1 MNKIMVSVLGLMALA
16 GCSSYYDY
24 YQGGVRYTQNG
35 TDCIYYSGEY
45 ANNFSGSIGGMNNG
59 KKIVY
64 RNTMCADLY
73 ARDNMGNAPRHD
85 RAAIVPAARE
95 VVAPQ
100 VAAPVM
106 VEPVLNLGC
115 TTCGT
120 QPVLKRK
127 YIVVPAM

>member
-45 ANNFSGSIGGMNNG
+45 ANNFTGNIGAMNNG

-85 RAAIVPAARE
+85 RVAIVPAARE
-95 VVAPQ
+95 VPAT
-100 VAAPVM
+100 PVT

-115 TTCGT
+115 NTCGA
-120 QPVLKRK
+120 PVLKRK
-127 YIVVPAM
+127 YIIVPAM